1 MDPRAVRSR
10 DALLA
15 ATLNLL
21 ADRPAESI
29 SATDVVN
36 LAKVSRPT
44 LYQHFGD
51 LTSLIVA
58 AVTSRLQAL
67 FDETLPGG
75 SASDAED
82 LGASEATDRA
92 AIDTLLEHLLAEAD
106 VFRHALHGSSGYPV
120 MRELSV
126 LLACRLTQH
135 GPVHRALQ
143 AGHTPEHLARFMGH
157 GAVGIVADW
166 LDVPHELREPVPT
179 VTRRLTRLLCIHVDA
194 ADSENHTDTTHH
206 AHAEEA

>member
-1 MDPRAVRSR
+1 
-10 DALLA
+10 
-15 ATLNLL
+15 
-21 ADRPAESI
+21 
-29 SATDVVN
+29 
-36 LAKVSRPT
+36 

-143 AGHTPEHLARFMGH
+143 AGHTPEHLA
-157 GAVGIVADW
+157 DW
-166 LDVPHELREPVPT
+166 LDVPHDLREPVPT